1 MRISYLLSINVLKL
15 VFRSKWNS
23 ITFLI
28 LLNLVKSILSWHLL
42 YYALSILA
50 HDFFTSAIP
59 SRLRFNTK
67 HFYRRRTE
75 GKEDIKQ

>member
-1 MRISYLLSINVLKL
+1 MRISYLLSFNVLKL
-15 VFRSKWNS
+15 VFRSRRIS
-23 ITFLI
+23 LPFPI
-28 LLNLVKSILSWHLL
+28 LLKLVKRMRSWHLV

-67 HFYRRRTE
+67 HFYRRRRK

>member
-1 MRISYLLSINVLKL
+1 MRISYLLSFNVLKL
-15 VFRSKWNS
+15 VFRSRRNS
-23 ITFLI
+23 LPFLI
-28 LLNLVKSILSWHLL
+28 LLNFVKRMLSWHLV

-59 SRLRFNTK
+59 SRLRFNIK
-67 HFYRRRTE
+67 HFYRRRIE